1 MSGEQSISVE
11 RSRLGKKLGEGVERE
26 EKKGEGSEVMGEGR
40 GGGVSLLAAMQSAE
54 ATSFRSSLCSA
65 STCSSSFMA
74 VSLSSSSP

>member
-1 MSGEQSISVE
+1 M
-11 RSRLGKKLGEGVERE
+11 L
-26 EKKGEGSEVMGEGR
+26 
-40 GGGVSLLAAMQSAE
+40 LLAAMQSAE